1 MLAISRFSLA
11 FAVALQASALAS
23 AQGLSEKVWAVFAYN
38 LHGDSTPTALP
49 RPKTLSPYG
58 ASELYAS
65 GSSFRDH
72 YVAIHSDGNVGASTR
87 IQNLSPYVL
96 DSEEVVVLSTTEQA
110 IVASAQ
116 AFMQGL
122 YPPLKQSGNMT
133 YVDSSSLLANGSL
146 AMAPFQ
152 GYQYPR
158 ISTLSPDDPHSLA
171 VAGHDQCLAH
181 QVKSSE
187 YQSSSEFQQMTQV
200 TEAFYIDLHDQAL
213 SGVYDR
219 SSASYK
225 NAVDIAEYLE
235 YEVVHNETLLHV
247 LGWDDI
253 QHARWLADQYLFATN
268 GRTTSGQS
276 TTPAPSAEIRTIAG
290 RTLASRILEA
300 FNTNIQYRGANEKL
314 TLAFGGSEPV
324 VALASLMKLASRY
337 GDYYPHPQPG
347 ASMIFELYS
356 LENATYPVYPD
367 SSELYV
373 RFLLHNG
380 TSPSTGFTPYP
391 LFGHGPSSI
400 AIPYNEFQAEMEQY
414 AIRST
419 REWCLKCEST
429 AVFCSGV
436 LSKNKKASDSDDQMD
451 PTVAG
456 GIGAVVTLVV
466 YTLGIIFV
474 FLLAGLRKR
483 KPGPGG
489 FKKDRKMA
497 SDTDVTFKNPVWGDS
512 KTEATQKPGD
522 DDGNGVTISPQERS
536 GSWEMTENKE
546 RNAAASPT
554 ENGPRSPFSDEIEEE
569 VLIHSAVE
577 PAKVRESV

>member
-11 FAVALQASALAS
+11 FALVLQASALAS

-38 LHGDSTPTALP
+38 LPGDNTPTALP
-49 RPKTLSPYG
+49 RPNTLSPYG
-58 ASELYAS
+58 ASELYAA

-72 YVAIHSDGNVGASTR
+72 YVTIHSDENAGASTR
-87 IQNLSPYVL
+87 IQNLSPWVL

-122 YPPLKQSGNMT
+122 YPPLAQSGNMT

-158 ISTLSPDDPHSLA
+158 ISTLSPDDPHSVALA
-171 VAGHDQCLAH
+171 GNDQCLAH

-200 TEAFYIDLHDQAL
+200 TEAFYIDLYDQAL
-213 SGVYDR
+213 SGVYGR

-225 NAVDIAEYLE
+225 NAVEIAEYLE
-235 YEVVHNETLLHV
+235 YELVHNETLLHV
-247 LGWDDI
+247 LGRDDI

-276 TTPAPSAEIRTIAG
+276 AAPVPSAEIRTIAG

-324 VALASLMKLASRY
+324 IALASLTKLASRY
-337 GDYYPHPQPG
+337 GDYYPHPHPG

-400 AIPYNEFQAEMEQY
+400 AIPYNEFQAELEQY
-414 AIRST
+414 ALRST
-419 REWCLKCEST
+419 REWCLKCGST

-436 LSKNKKASDSDDQMD
+436 LSKNKEASSSDDQMD
-451 PTVAG
+451 PTAAG
-456 GIGAVVTLVV
+456 GIGAVVTFIV
-466 YTLGIIFV
+466 YTIGIVVV
-474 FLLAGLRKR
+474 FMAVTLRKH
-483 KPGPGG
+483 KSGPGG

-512 KTEATQKPGD
+512 KTEASQKPGG
-522 DDGNGVTISPQERS
+522 DDGNGVTVRGQERS

-546 RNAAASPT
+546 RDPASPT

>member
-23 AQGLSEKVWAVFAYN
+23 AQELSEKVWAVFAYN
-38 LHGDSTPTALP
+38 LPGDSTPTALP
-49 RPKTLSPYG
+49 RSKTLSPYG
-58 ASELYAS
+58 ASELYAA

-72 YVAIHSDGNVGASTR
+72 YVTIHSDENAGASTR
-87 IQNLSPYVL
+87 IQNLSPFVL
-96 DSEEVVVLSTTEQA
+96 DSEEVVVLTTTEQA
-110 IVASAQ
+110 TVASAQ

-122 YPPLKQSGNMT
+122 YPPLSRSGNMT
-133 YVDSSSLLANGSL
+133 YIDSSSLLANGSL

-158 ISTLSPDDPHSLA
+158 LSTLTPDNPQSLA
-171 VAGHDQCLAH
+171 LAGQDQCLAH

-187 YQSSSEFQQMTQV
+187 YQSSSEFQEMTQV
-200 TEAFYIDLHDQAL
+200 TEAFYIDLYDQAL

-235 YEVVHNETLLHV
+235 YELVHNETLLHV
-247 LGWDDI
+247 LGRNDI

-276 TTPAPSAEIRTIAG
+276 TDPVPSAEIRTIAG
-290 RTLASRILEA
+290 RTLASRILEV

-324 VALASLMKLASRY
+324 VALASLMKLSSRY

-367 SSELYV
+367 SSELYI

-380 TSPSTGFTPYP
+380 TSSATGFTPYP

-400 AIPYNEFQAEMEQY
+400 AIPYNEFQSELEQY
-414 AIRST
+414 SIRST
-419 REWCLKCEST
+419 QEWCLKCAST

-436 LSKNKKASDSDDQMD
+436 LNKNKKASSSHDQMD
-451 PTVAG
+451 AAAAG
-456 GIGAVVTLVV
+456 GIGAAVTFVV
-466 YTLGIIFV
+466 YTLVIIVVFV
-474 FLLAGLRKR
+474 AVSFRKR
-483 KPGPGG
+483 KSSPGG
-489 FKKDRKMA
+489 FKKDGKMA

-512 KTEATQKPGD
+512 KTEASQKPGD
-522 DDGNGVTISPQERS
+522 DNGNGVTIRGQERS

-546 RNAAASPT
+546 RNAASPT
-554 ENGPRSPFSDEIEEE
+554 ENEPRSPFSDEIEEE